1 VSYSSKEKYPFRD
14 VAPLVRRVYDAF
26 GPERIIWGGC
36 GSTME
41 EFEKQSQML
50 EQMFAFAAEGERARI
65 RGENAM
71 KLFRF

>member
-1 VSYSSKEKYPFRD
+1 
-14 VAPLVRRVYDAF
+14 
-26 GPERIIWGGC
+26 
-36 GSTME
+36 ME